1 MIRKFWPKLV
11 AHLKKGIVGDL
22 SGHVNIYVNA
32 LLTMPAFR
40 SVLSVFFAPAR
51 YRVVKIVR
59 SYLEVVL

>member
-40 SVLSVFFAPAR
+40 SVLSV
-51 YRVVKIVR
+51 VKIVR